1 MKSGFCLKKLIILV
15 TAVSCFAASPA
26 FSAKKKKDKDKAPA
40 STAYSGA
47 ETVKLPSARRT
58 YFYKIDNEVV
68 AGVENASPQA
78 LKKAM
83 QTLHHPNGEYAE
95 NERVLIEIA
104 TQIMQIAWPSQK
116 ITWDPV
122 EAPSPADNLY
132 LGAIESAR
140 NGIFD
145 SSTGKSDFLSIIL
158 PALVILSPSVTQN
171 SYDLCEQACREAL
184 SYNSSSVLASY
195 LLGITYYKKA
205 DFQRA
210 GEYLKKAWET
220 SDFSKEIA
228 IAYARLLLHFEDY
241 SGAEKILASFDQGSD
256 ANDIDVLRLNAY
268 VSFAKKDLVM
278 AEQYVARVLQQT
290 PNNLEFVLFRAKILI
305 EKKDFIHAV
314 SLLDMYA
321 KQNDT
326 SIDYLVLRAK
336 VQLDW
341 SKNTGTATQTV
352 ERALQLYPDNTDAL
366 MLAARISSET
376 DAPVA
381 GKYADELCAKILAS
395 QPDNA
400 DAMRYALSGLIQR
413 ENWQAAYEI
422 ASKLVSL
429 PNPGADII
437 KNYVEVCIKLRRKS
451 EAFDFAKKMQM
462 QYPNDEE
469 VLQAYVL
476 AYCENG
482 NRDIVLK
489 YINSLID
496 SSSSKMKS
504 YLFYRRSFLQ
514 LTEDSVLADLRSSL
528 ISNPR
533 NSDALFRLYEVYYG
547 KNDYR
552 KAQYYLR
559 QVVAIKPNDSSIR
572 RLNEALTQLIK

>member
-1 MKSGFCLKKLIILV
+1 MKSGLYFKKLIILV
-15 TAVSCFAASPA
+15 TAVSYFAASPA
-26 FSAKKKKDKDKAPA
+26 FSAKKKKDKDKSAA

-47 ETVKLPSARRT
+47 DNVKLPSARRT
-58 YFYKIDNEVV
+58 YFYKIENDVV
-68 AGVENASPQA
+68 YGVENGSPQS
-78 LKKAM
+78 LRKAM
-83 QTLHHPNGEYAE
+83 QALHHANGEYAE
-95 NERVLIEIA
+95 NERTLIEIA
-104 TQIMQIAWPSQK
+104 TQIMQLVWPSQK

-122 EAPSPADNLY
+122 QAPADNLY
-132 LGAIESAR
+132 LGAIDSAR

-158 PALVILSPSVTQN
+158 PALVILSPSVTQD
-171 SYDLCEQACREAL
+171 SYDLCEQACKEAL
-184 SYNSSSVLASY
+184 AYNSSSVLATY
-195 LLGITYYKKA
+195 LLGITCSKKA
-205 DFQRA
+205 DYQSA

-228 IAYARLLLHFEDY
+228 IAYAKVLIHYADY
-241 SGAEKILASFDQGSD
+241 SGAEKILASFAQTSD
-256 ANDIDVLRLNAY
+256 VNDIDVLRLNAY
-268 VSFAKKDLVM
+268 VSFAKKDLPM

-305 EKKDFIHAV
+305 EKNDYIHAV

-336 VQLDW
+336 VQLEW
-341 SKNTGTATQTV
+341 SKNTSTATQTV
-352 ERALQLYPDNTDAL
+352 ERALQLYPDNTEAL
-366 MLAARISSET
+366 MMAARISAET

-381 GKYADELCAKILAS
+381 GKYADELCAKILAAEPENS
-395 QPDNA
+395 L
-400 DAMRYALSGLIQR
+400 AMRYALSGLIQR

-422 ASKLVSL
+422 ASKLTSM
-429 PNPGADII
+429 PNPSADII
-437 KNYVEVCIKLRRKS
+437 KNYVDVCIKLRRKS

-462 QYPNDEE
+462 QFPNDDEI
-469 VLQAYVL
+469 LQAYVL

-482 NRDIVLK
+482 NRELVLK
-489 YINSLID
+489 YLNSLID

-504 YLFYRRSFLQ
+504 YLYYRRSFLQ
-514 LTEDSVLADLRSSL
+514 LTEDAVLADLRSSL

>member
-1 MKSGFCLKKLIILV
+1 MNFKTCFKNLILLITV
-15 TAVSCFAASPA
+15 AAYCASAPA
-26 FSAKKKKDKDKAPA
+26 YSAKKKKAKDNGGA
-40 STAYSGA
+40 SSSAYSG
-47 ETVKLPSARRT
+47 TDNVKLPSAKRT
-58 YFYKIDNEVV
+58 YFYKIDPTVIAEVEI
-68 AGVENASPQA
+68 GSPQSLRKAVQA
-78 LKKAM
+78 LHR
-83 QTLHHPNGEYAE
+83 TNGEYAE

-116 ITWDPV
+116 VTWDSV
-122 EAPSPADNLY
+122 SFPSDNLY
-132 LGAIESAR
+132 LGAIDSVR

-158 PALVILSPSVTQN
+158 PALVILSPSVTQD
-171 SYDLCEQACREAL
+171 SYDLCEQACKEAL
-184 SYNSSSVLASY
+184 SYNPSSVLASY
-195 LLGITYYKKA
+195 LLGVTYVKKNNFSGA
-205 DFQRA
+205 EECFRTA
-210 GEYLKKAWET
+210 YNSSE
-220 SDFSKEIA
+220 FSKEIA
-228 IAYARLLLHFEDY
+228 IAYARVLLHFEKY
-241 SGAEKILASFDQGSD
+241 AETDKILASFSSSSD
-256 ANDIDVLRLNAY
+256 SSDIDVLCMNAY
-268 VSFAKKDLVM
+268 VSFAKRDLPL

-305 EKKDFIHAV
+305 EKNDYIHAV

-341 SKNTGTATQTV
+341 SKNTTTATQTV
-352 ERALQLYPDNTDAL
+352 ERALQLYPDNTEAL

-395 QPDNA
+395 EPENTA
-400 DAMRYALSGLIQR
+400 AMRYALSGLIQR
-413 ENWQAAYEI
+413 ENWAAAYEV
-422 ASKLVSL
+422 ASKLANVQ
-429 PNPGADII
+429 NPSADII

-451 EAFDFAKKMQM
+451 EAFDFAKKMQI
-462 QYPNDEE
+462 QFPNDEE

-476 AYCENG
+476 AYAENG
-482 NRDIVLK
+482 SRDLVLK
-489 YINSLID
+489 YINSLLD

-504 YLFYRRSFLQ
+504 YLYYRRSFLQ
-514 LTEDSVLADLRSSL
+514 LTEETVLADLRSSL

-533 NSDALFRLYEVYYG
+533 NSDALFRLYQVYYS

>member
-1 MKSGFCLKKLIILV
+1 MKSGFCFKKLVILV
-15 TAVSCFAASPA
+15 TAVSYFAVPPV
-26 FSAKKKKDKDKAPA
+26 FSAKKKKDKSPA

-47 ETVKLPSARRT
+47 ESVKLPSAKRT

-68 AGVENASPQA
+68 SGVENGSPQA
-78 LKKAM
+78 LKKAV
-83 QTLHHPNGEYAE
+83 QTLHHANGEYAE

-104 TQIMQIAWPSQK
+104 TQIMQLAWPSQK

-122 EAPSPADNLY
+122 EVPADNLY
-132 LGAIESAR
+132 LGAIDSAR
-140 NGIFD
+140 KGIFD
-145 SSTGKSDFLSIIL
+145 SSTGKSDFLSILL
-158 PALVILSPSVTQN
+158 PALVILSPSVTQD
-171 SYDLCEQACREAL
+171 SYDLCEQACKEAL

-195 LLGITYYKKA
+195 LLGITYSKKS
-205 DFQRA
+205 DYQNA
-210 GEYLKKAWET
+210 GQYLKKAWET

-228 IAYARLLLHFEDY
+228 IAYARVLLHFEDY
-241 SGAEKILASFDQGSD
+241 AGAEKILASFDQGSD

-268 VSFAKKDLVM
+268 VSFAKKDLAM

-341 SKNTGTATQTV
+341 SKNTSTATQTV
-352 ERALQLYPDNTDAL
+352 ERALQLYPDNTEAL

-395 QPDNA
+395 EPDNTY
-400 DAMRYALSGLIQR
+400 AMRYALSGLIQR

-422 ASKLVSL
+422 ASKLASL

-451 EAFDFAKKMQM
+451 EAFDFAKKMQL

-489 YINSLID
+489 YINSLLD

-504 YLFYRRSFLQ
+504 YLYYRRSFLQ
-514 LTEDSVLADLRSSL
+514 LTEDAVLADLRSSL